1 MQRLFTAFLW
11 VLCGL
16 LMMPPALYAQ
26 RVSVQGGR
34 MSVDLKEASL
44 ISVARDIERQAGIS
58 FKGDESLL
66 EESVSVAF
74 TDLTLEQGIKRILA
88 TLNYSLLFD
97 HRGEISEVMI
107 LSEGSAPAGSQP
119 QIRRAPV
126 RPGTPSPAQQR
137 PVVRRPGATSPR
149 LSGEGRAPVPT
160 RSRTT
165 APRSISQR
173 PPQSPSSVPQAPAE
187 PNLPE
192 PFRGMEST
200 PPGGGEESEGPLHP
214 AFRVIESPEPPAAT
228 PVSPKAIPRP
238 AGPEKSAQ
246 PGEEQAAEA
255 PSSPQKD

>member
-1 MQRLFTAFLW
+1 
-11 VLCGL
+11 
-16 LMMPPALYAQ
+16 
-26 RVSVQGGR
+26 
-34 MSVDLKEASL
+34 MSVDLKDASL

-97 HRGEISEVMI
+97 NRGEISEVMI
-107 LSEGSAPAGSQP
+107 MSEGSAPAGSQP
-119 QIRRAPV
+119 QVRRAPV

-137 PVVRRPGATSPR
+137 PVVRRPGATSP
-149 LSGEGRAPVPT
+149 LVSGERRTPVPART
-160 RSRTT
+160 RITPPRSRL
-165 APRSISQR
+165 QR
-173 PPQSPSSVPQAPAE
+173 PVQSTPSVPQALAE

-192 PFRGMEST
+192 PFRTIENA
-200 PPGGGEESEGPLHP
+200 PPAGGEESEGPLHP
-214 AFRVIESPEPPAAT
+214 AFKVTESAEPPAAT

-238 AGPEKSAQ
+238 PGPEKSAQ
-246 PGEEQAAEA
+246 SEEEQAAEA